1 MKKRNLFLQTAIASA
16 LMVVAAGAQAGTMS
30 GTAAFATENFGPTST
45 AATGIATPAI
55 VYTFNTP
62 GGIVVNP
69 AGVIF
74 AYYRVSNGIYSTAP
88 LAGQFST
95 TTGLTIG
102 TPVLSSDSTTVRVP
116 LTNPNAVGGANIT
129 IGVGNTLTYT
139 GIANAITNVNTVLNT
154 ASGTVSIQGSVS
166 TTSATPNTGTAT
178 PADLDNGL
186 SNTLVFATAK
196 SAITAVVTPSSSLTI
211 VETAKVDLT
220 SSSGA
225 GARFTTPGNT
235 LSNVNNALVLNL
247 GSLMFTDVAAVQ
259 RGNTANAYTTGSSTT
274 ALGLSGTVT
283 GSFKTAS
290 TMALTTD
297 TGCATLVTGGAGTL
311 NAGLT
316 TFTFAAGTT
325 PTTGTPNYVCLT
337 VPATTGAI
345 PANTPA
351 ASFSVAKSAST
362 DAATT
367 ASGNL
372 YALTNNGA
380 TVDVRTYIPVGTIGY
395 QSFLRVINTGT
406 IGAAVTGQY
415 VYQDG
420 SFSTAA
426 VLVTSLAASG
436 STTLT
441 STQIEA
447 ALGAPAV
454 TAGARPRVRITAPA
468 NGLNVQS
475 FILNTASGVFTEVSG
490 AQ

>member
-116 LTNPNAVGGANIT
+116 LTNGTAANIT

-154 ASGTVSIQGSVS
+154 TSGTVSIQGSVS
-166 TTSATPNTGTAT
+166 TTSASPNTGTAT

-196 SAITAVVTPSSSLTI
+196 SAITAAVTPSSSLTT

-235 LSNVNNALVLNL
+235 LSNVNSATVLNL
-247 GSLMFTDVAAVQ
+247 GSLMFTNVASVLRTDAS
-259 RGNTANAYTTGSSTT
+259 TAYSIATSTT

-297 TGCATLVTGGAGTL
+297 ATCGIGIAGGSAGTL

-316 TFTFAAGTT
+316 TFTFAAGTI
-325 PTTGTPNYVCLT
+325 PTTAVANYVCLT

-351 ASFSVAKSAST
+351 ASFSVAKSTST

-406 IGAAVTGQY
+406 IGAAVTGQF

-426 VLVTSLAASG
+426 VLVASLAANG

-447 ALGAPAV
+447 ALGTPAV

-475 FILNTASGVFTEVSG
+475 FILNTASGAFTEVSG